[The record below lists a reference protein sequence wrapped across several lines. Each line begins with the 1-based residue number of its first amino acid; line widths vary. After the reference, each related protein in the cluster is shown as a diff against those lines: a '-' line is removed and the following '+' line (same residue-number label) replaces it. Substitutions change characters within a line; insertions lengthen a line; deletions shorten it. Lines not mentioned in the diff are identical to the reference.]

1 MKNLYDE
8 LIEILAVY
16 GKTTKDITHVCGAS
30 FQIPVD
36 EFLTL
41 AKNTFYERISEQAEI
56 AMDLKIIGQD
66 FVVTREQDQIYI
78 GDEYF
83 VYEGTTDEGLPY
95 RSISSL
101 KGAWA
106 TTAVLNQKVEEN
118 CLKAS

>member
-8 LIEILAVY
+8 LVVTLAFNY
-16 GKTTKDITHVCGAS
+16 KTIQDITHVCGVA

-41 AKNTFYERISEQAEI
+41 AKNTLYERNSEQAEI

-66 FVVTREQDQIYI
+66 FIITRVQDQMCI

-83 VYEGTTDEGLPY
+83 VYEETTAEGLPY

-101 KGAWA
+101 KGVWA
-106 TTAVLNQKVEEN
+106 TTVTLNEEVEEN
-118 CLKAS
+118 YSKAS

>member
-1 MKNLYDE
+1 MMNLYDE
-8 LIEILAVY
+8 LVETLAIND
-16 GKTTKDITHVCGAS
+16 KSIQDITHVCGVA

-41 AKNTFYERISEQAEI
+41 AKNTFYDSNSNQAEI

-83 VYEGTTDEGLPY
+83 VYEATTDEGLPY
-95 RSISSL
+95 HSISSL
-101 KGAWA
+101 KGVWA
-106 TTAVLNQKVEEN
+106 TTMVLNEKVEERG
-118 CLKAS
+118 LKAS

>member
-1 MKNLYDE
+1 MMNLYDE
-8 LIEILAVY
+8 LVETLAINH
-16 GKTTKDITHVCGAS
+16 KTIQDITHVCGVA

-41 AKNTFYERISEQAEI
+41 AKNTHYDRNSEHVEI

-83 VYEGTTDEGLPY
+83 IYEETTAEGLPY

-101 KGAWA
+101 KGVWG
-106 TTAVLNQKVEEN
+106 TMVTLNEEVVERG
-118 CLKAS
+118 LKAS